1 MCLRA
6 KRGELEMTTRWT
18 IVFGIGMVVMVG
30 LLIAAVVLKKL
41 SLVAIAVVGVPLV
54 TSVGII
60 LVVFIE
66 VLIEHWK

>member
-1 MCLRA
+1 
-6 KRGELEMTTRWT
+6 MTTRWT